1 MRATAARPVP
11 RPFGGRNCCS
21 AQPFCWFR
29 VDAELVARPTVHER
43 WSHVRSY
50 KSIAVGYTVKP
61 SIRFFPLRFP
71 EGTENGELHTPTE
84 ADRDGHGVWRHSVP
98 LGRRYRPVLALA
110 GDCLAHE
117 RRWVLAHCLLCD
129 FGRRPDL
136 ASNFFVKG
144 QNCTR
149 LGMANTYV
157 DMAVFPTLANG

>member
-1 MRATAARPVP
+1 
-11 RPFGGRNCCS
+11 
-21 AQPFCWFR
+21 
-29 VDAELVARPTVHER
+29 
-43 WSHVRSY
+43 
-50 KSIAVGYTVKP
+50 
-61 SIRFFPLRFP
+61 
-71 EGTENGELHTPTE
+71 
-84 ADRDGHGVWRHSVP
+84 
-98 LGRRYRPVLALA
+98 LA